1 MRYFETFLLYKAY
14 RKIFSRFDEDGSG
27 IVNLEEICGNL
38 GITEEVAR
46 VELGKA
52 DRDGN
57 CELDFSEFIKLI
69 DLQKKS
75 FELHEG

>member
-1 MRYFETFLLYKAY
+1 M
-14 RKIFSRFDEDGSG
+14 D
-27 IVNLEEICGNL
+27 LEEICQNL

-46 VELGKA
+46 AELRRA

-57 CELDFSEFIKLI
+57 CSLDFSEFIKLI

-75 FELHEG
+75 FESHKR